1 MVSVLSTFFDCL
13 RLLACVMKNENSSS
27 INFFQLRKHFRK
39 FSLGLNVIRVLTSY
53 MSYVTYKFQ
62 ADKQSVKS
70 FATMIRCQR
79 QKKKENNNYIKKGSS
94 GTSTVM
100 S

>member
-1 MVSVLSTFFDCL
+1 
-13 RLLACVMKNENSSS
+13 
-27 INFFQLRKHFRK
+27 
-39 FSLGLNVIRVLTSY
+39 

-79 QKKKENNNYIKKGSS
+79 QKKKENNNYIKKEFPG
-94 GTSTVM
+94 TVM

>member
-1 MVSVLSTFFDCL
+1 
-13 RLLACVMKNENSSS
+13 
-27 INFFQLRKHFRK
+27 
-39 FSLGLNVIRVLTSY
+39 

-79 QKKKENNNYIKKGSS
+79 QKKKENNNYIKKEFLGYFNEL
-94 GTSTVM
+94 VF
-100 S
+100 